1 MFQPVIPLTGNSG
14 WKFLEAT
21 YDRQLESHSNSA
33 QVRLDRDYLVEK
45 FSKPISV
52 ENFLDDRRLLRIAL
66 TSFDLGGEE
75 WKRGF
80 IDKVLTEVVDPES
93 TFLAR
98 LNNSKYTAFA
108 KALKPISGAIYF
120 SPEEVANIAGNFE
133 TASFKSAVGEVDD
146 SMRLSLN
153 YKAEI
158 GRIAGTGSSEEA
170 ILYRMLG
177 DVPIRTLLEG
187 ATNLPSDIGKL
198 PIERQAVI
206 LKESLQRTFGIR
218 EMSELIFPEN
228 INRVIQ
234 RFHAMESI
242 SQGMSSYSSASAA
255 LTLLGGG
262 AGLGSQGSQNLF
274 LSLL

>member
-45 FSKPISV
+45 FSKPITV
-52 ENFLDDRRLLRIAL
+52 ENFLDDRRLLRVAL
-66 TSFDLGGEE
+66 TAFDLGGEE

-80 IDKVLTEVVDPES
+80 VDKVLTEIADPES

-108 KALKPISGAIYF
+108 KALKPISGTIYF
-120 SPEEVANIAGNFE
+120 SPEEVAGIAGNFE
-133 TASFKSAVGEVDD
+133 TASFKAAVGEVDD

-153 YKAEI
+153 YKTQI
-158 GRIAGTGSSEEA
+158 GKIAGSGSSEEA
-170 ILYRMLG
+170 ILFRILG
-177 DVPIRTLLEG
+177 DIPTRTLLEG

-198 PIERQAVI
+198 PIERQAAI

-218 EMSELIFPEN
+218 EMSELTSPEN

-242 SQGMSSYSSASAA
+242 AQGMANYSSASAA

-262 AGLGSQGSQNLF
+262 SGLGSQGSANLF